1 SPSPK
6 PEIGNPGGLS
16 SNQPAVSRQKAPA
29 FQRMKGATVTASGSA
44 SPASESTVALR
55 SSEPRLQRSQRAMAM
70 KRTKGKANTLN
81 AAATPSAHDAQ
92 VHRPRDARSTAS
104 RIGVNQRMSL
114 RPSSQ
119 AKNGLRNRMT
129 ATV

>member
-1 SPSPK
+1 SRD
-6 PEIGNPGGLS
+6 
-16 SNQPAVSRQKAPA
+16 QRAVARQKEPA
-29 FQRMKGATVTASGSA
+29 FRKTRGMSATASGSA
-44 SPASESTVALR
+44 SPASGSAVALR
-55 SSEPRLQRSQRAMAM
+55 SSEPRRQRSQRAMAI
-70 KRTKGKANTLN
+70 KRTKGNANTLN
-81 AAATPSAHDAQ
+81 AAATPSSHDAQ
-92 VHRPRDARSTAS
+92 FHRPRDARSTAS